1 MGNPK
6 GASIPFGR
14 VRVNTSYAKCLVY
27 YLKGRMRNILFILV
41 DCLRA
46 DAIWGAQRRTVTPTI
61 DRLMQRGTY
70 FSQAISTTSTTTP
83 CVASMLTGNYPFSH
97 GIRTLSGYKLNSE
110 CVTLPQVLKKAG
122 YHTYAMV
129 TGPLSPI
136 TGLDRGFDEY
146 EYRTKETYLSDGWG
160 ENLRRKFRQRE
171 LREPWFVFLHLWEIT
186 QAQESGARVRFE
198 TIRQRSIR
206 ASGFQLGP

>member
-1 MGNPK
+1 MPGCRHILDFPR
-6 GASIPFGR
+6 ALLRLCI
-14 VRVNTSYAKCLVY
+14 TIE

-46 DAIWGAQRRTVTPTI
+46 DAIWGTQRRTVTPTI

-97 GIRTLSGYKLNSE
+97 GIRSLSGYKLNSE
-110 CVTLPQVLKKAG
+110 CVTHSPSIKKG
-122 YHTYAMV
+122 R
-129 TGPLSPI
+129 LSYLCY
-136 TGLDRGFDEY
+136 GHRSFVADN
-146 EYRTKETYLSDGWG
+146 RTRPRVRRIRIPHEETYLSDGWG

-171 LREPWFVFLHLWEIT
+171 LREPWFAFLHLWELHKPRKV
-186 QAQESGARVRFE
+186 AQGFDSKRFGSDLYERAVSSSG
-198 TIRQRSIR
+198 
-206 ASGFQLGP
+206 P